1 MLNVEYQ
8 SRFKKDYK
16 LALKRG
22 LEPKKFEKV
31 LVYLINKKPLPKKY
45 RDHQLTNSKRYKNLR
60 ECHIEPDWLL
70 IYQVIEESLILRLI
84 RTGSHSDL
92 FN

>member
-1 MLNVEYQ
+1 MLKPEFTGQ
-8 SRFKKDYK
+8 FKKDYK

-22 LEPKKFEKV
+22 CNPNLLQEVISLLCAEQ
-31 LVYLINKKPLPKKY
+31 PLPEKY
-45 RDHQLTNSKRYKNLR
+45 RDHALTISRNYKGVR

-70 IYQVIEESLILRLI
+70 VSKIDHDVLVLKLI

-92 FN
+92 F